1 MEKKNRNGGWLI
13 LLSVIFFALLVSGC
27 PKSKEA
33 VTPVV
38 EEKKEAAEPAEAKE
52 ETKTSKPAQ
61 APAAPAAPAQPEAPP
76 VVEKAPASAPEAPE
90 DPIASG
96 EILLNPAFPLD
107 AEKIQGRLADLGL
120 YKAAID
126 GIWGKGSRAALKAFK
141 QKNSLGSSDKWDKET
156 QMALFREAGE
166 AQGESPESIS
176 GGSVLLNPSSSQDA
190 RKIQT
195 RLQELGLYRGSID
208 GIWGKGSQGALK
220 AFKEKNS
227 LGSPDKWDKETQML
241 LFK

>member
-13 LLSVIFFALLVSGC
+13 LLLVIFFALLVSGC

-33 VTPVV
+33 AAPGIK
-38 EEKKEAAEPAEAKE
+38 EKKEAAEPAEAE
-52 ETKTSKPAQ
+52 EEAEASQPASSPT
-61 APAAPAAPAQPEAPP
+61 APAAPVRPEAPQ
-76 VVEKAPASAPEAPE
+76 VAEKAPTSTPEAPE

-96 EILLNPAFPLD
+96 EILLNPAFPQD
-107 AEKIQGRLADLGL
+107 AEKIQTRLADLGL

-126 GIWGKGSRAALKAFK
+126 GIWGKGSRAALRAFK
-141 QKNSLGSSDKWDKET
+141 QKNSLGSTDKWDKET
-156 QMALFREAGE
+156 QMALFREAD
-166 AQGESPESIS
+166 ASQESIS
-176 GGSVLLNPSSSQDA
+176 SGSVLLNPSSATDA

-195 RLQELGLYRGSID
+195 RLQGLGHYKGPID

-220 AFKEKNS
+220 TFKEQNS
-227 LGSPDKWDKETQML
+227 LADPDKWDKETQML